1 LLIFPIFPVAFFPA
15 IGYSRCY
22 RPVVNLILE
31 ASGGVKIMTQTE
43 IIDAAF
49 RVWGR
54 DFYQNTSL
62 SDLARE
68 LKVSKTALYRHFT
81 NKQALLAAMTGR
93 FFDEFA
99 DCIRSGYER
108 AFQLKDRSE
117 GVAVMLR
124 STAEYY
130 ARNAYGLIFSLI
142 NVYDRD
148 NAEFAAAEEMRKR
161 GIDMEALHRIIREDY
176 SGCTILMQL
185 IFATLTFFMA
195 HFHETGKTF
204 TSPPDEQAI
213 NETISAVLEIIT
225 KGLGYTGNDID
236 TLDYGELENCLAGT
250 EQNIEDD
257 PLLKAV
263 AGAVAEA
270 GPWGASMEQVAR
282 RSGLSKS
289 SLYGHFKSKKD
300 MLRQLFITEFKR
312 IIAFAKAGIARS
324 DLPAGRLYL
333 GIFSIIVYLRSR
345 PEILTTLDWVR
356 TRKLDFGPPKRK
368 ADFYKIFEGIQKNDE
383 GGGGYGLK
391 MGGKAGDD
399 EDRTLSHWILFLIIN
414 ILMKRRR
421 EHSLADMPDSD
432 ARVLFRYVT
441 LGLQGFHKK

>member
-1 LLIFPIFPVAFFPA
+1 
-15 IGYSRCY
+15 
-22 RPVVNLILE
+22 
-31 ASGGVKIMTQTE
+31 MTQTE

-81 NKQALLAAMTGR
+81 NKQALLAAMTAR
-93 FFDEFA
+93 FFDDFTA
-99 DCIRSGYER
+99 CISASYER
-108 AFQLKDRSE
+108 AFHLKNRSE
-117 GVAVMLR
+117 GVTAMLR

-130 ARNAYGLIFSLI
+130 ARNAYGLVFSLI

-148 NAEFAAAEEMRKR
+148 NAELTAAEELRRR

-176 SGCTILMQL
+176 SGCSILMQL
-185 IFATLTFFMA
+185 IFATITFFMA
-195 HFHETGKTF
+195 HFHKTGKTF
-204 TSPPDEQAI
+204 TSPPDEKSI
-213 NETISAVLEIIT
+213 NENISGVLEIIT
-225 KGLGYTGNDID
+225 TGLGYTGSTVD
-236 TLDYGELENCLAGT
+236 TLDYGELENRIAGT

-263 AGAVAEA
+263 AGAVAVA

-312 IIAFAKAGIARS
+312 ILAFARAGIARS

-333 GIFSIIVYLRSR
+333 GIFSIMVYLRSR
-345 PEILTTLDWVR
+345 PEILTTLDWLR
-356 TRKLDFGPPKRK
+356 TRKLDFGPPKRNP
-368 ADFYKIFEGIQKNDE
+368 DFYRIFEGIQKNGE
-383 GGGGYGLK
+383 GGGG
-391 MGGKAGDD
+391 
-399 EDRTLSHWILFLIIN
+399 TL
-414 ILMKRRR
+414 
-421 EHSLADMPDSD
+421 HSTHS
-432 ARVLFRYVT
+432 FST
-441 LGLQGFHKK
+441 LPFP